1 MTRRR
6 TLKNR
11 KSLRRGS
18 NRRGSN
24 RHRQSVTVY
33 RTFKNRR
40 TSGGGWGDLPKG
52 PFNEIAVNPG
62 NQVHFP
68 FTGPGKDCT
77 GNPHSIRPGY
87 IADYNPKGLPGF
99 SGGKRRNRKTY
110 GGMAMPAPASMN
122 FGSLLPG
129 PVTNPNLPPVSGSVT
144 PKPNDFPN
152 PTGTGGTVAN
162 PVIMSMPG
170 VPPPGMAQMP
180 KMPIAELSKSADA
193 ANLAAPKQAGGR
205 YGFFPS
211 MGPLNPVNGVGV
223 APAPFGRIPCEVGT
237 FNPLNPDPNGIQT
250 MSTAPLT
257 PPFVTGRLAGGGLPA
272 GTSYAASSANFPTVQ
287 VGQADSM
294 RYYAPTAGYRN
305 DFMTFQAPSAVPG
318 LTIQTPYDAKA
329 FNQACIKTGGSYKNK
344 NKNKKNKG
352 GAIPVALDA
361 GTFTPVTLSEVWT
374 RKDFDGTNHGLPVK
388 FGGKRRTHR
397 KSRSMRK
404 THNKRK

>member
-1 MTRRR
+1 MTRRC
-6 TLKNR
+6 TLKNK

-18 NRRGSN
+18 NRHNLRKS
-24 RHRQSVTVY
+24 
-33 RTFKNRR
+33 RR
-40 TSGGGWGDLPKG
+40 DKRKSGGGWGDLPAG
-52 PFNEIAVNPG
+52 PFDKIAVNPG

-87 IADYNPKGLPGF
+87 IMDYSPKGLPGF
-99 SGGKRRNRKTY
+99 SGGKRRNKNRRTN
-110 GGMAMPAPASMN
+110 GGMAMPAAASTS
-122 FGSLLPG
+122 FGSDLPG
-129 PVTNPNLPPVSGSVT
+129 PVPNPNLPPVSG
-144 PKPNDFPN
+144 
-152 PTGTGGTVAN
+152 GTVAN
-162 PVIMSMPG
+162 PNNLPVVMSMPG

-180 KMPIAELSKSADA
+180 KMPIAELSQSADA

-237 FNPLNPDPNGIQT
+237 YNPLNPNPDNIQRL
-250 MSTAPLT
+250 STAPLT

-272 GTSYAASSANFPTVQ
+272 GTSYAASAANFPTVQ

-318 LTIQTPYDAKA
+318 LTIQTPYDARA

-344 NKNKKNKG
+344 NKKNKNKG
-352 GAIPVALDA
+352 GALPVALNA
-361 GTFTPVTLSEVWT
+361 GIFTPVTMDELWT
-374 RKDFDGTNHGLPVK
+374 RKDFDGTNQGLPVK
-388 FGGKRRTHR
+388 FGGNRRTRRGLR
-397 KSRSMRK
+397 KMRK
-404 THNKRK
+404 TRNKRNNRK